1 MSSDSEW
8 NINKNIWIQ
17 VSFHD
22 GRCVHLFGKTESSMV
37 HKTICLTMPLLYRWK
52 IHYYKRLL
60 LHLVLQIKLISFIQ
74 EKHSIFLH
82 LTCCAVVIM
91 VTFISEIRAV
101 KWEARNAT
109 KPYTVKVSTWK
120 DAKKKITWMETENIP
135 RGLRWIVIPHMVS
148 GCNYHWELGIGRVEI
163 ATNGGLTKAGR
174 ISR

>member
-135 RGLRWIVIPHMVS
+135 RGLRWIGIPHMVS